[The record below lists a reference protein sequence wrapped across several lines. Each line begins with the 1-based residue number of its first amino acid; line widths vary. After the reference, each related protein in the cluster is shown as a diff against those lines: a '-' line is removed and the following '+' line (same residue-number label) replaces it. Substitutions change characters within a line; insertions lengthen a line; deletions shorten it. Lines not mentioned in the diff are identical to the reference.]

1 MYDLCEGAG
10 LREIEKHKDPF
21 DFAQV
26 LTCTTDFYNER
37 SNPPGRLTVVLQ
49 LSTNVQLYCSHLILT
64 AGVRHQ
70 RSNVFS
76 FIVAMHSVLFLDTP
90 FPRKVLFPVTSASK
104 QIR

>member
-64 AGVRHQ
+64 AGARHQ

-76 FIVAMHSVLFLDTP
+76 FIVAMHSSLQRNNNTNVEKLAVVRHP
-90 FPRKVLFPVTSASK
+90 AWEE
-104 QIR
+104 